1 MERLMTSVNYDF
13 YTNNNLTPVIN
24 VSGTMTGLGASMAL
38 AEVSEAMAQI
48 TPRFVNMHELQKNAS
63 QVICN
68 LTGADSGFVT
78 ASASAGVTLSI
89 AGCMTGLDLGAVE
102 ALPTTTGSKNEVIVQ
117 MGHLCN
123 YGAAIDQAIRLSGA
137 QIKMIGQ
144 STQVMDHQLEAA
156 FSENTAAALYVVSH
170 HVVEFGQIP
179 LPEFVEICHKRNI
192 PVIVDAASEYDLRG
206 FLDAGADLVIY
217 SAHKFLSGPTAG
229 IVAGRKDLVHA
240 GYLQNLGIGR
250 GMKVGKESIFGA
262 MAALNVWDKRDHE
275 AVRQKELR
283 ALELWKAACPD
294 HSGIRSELKP
304 DPTGNPINRLRIT
317 IDAQLTGFS
326 ALALSKEFAAH
337 SPAIVVRDHEAF
349 DLEFIALD
357 PCNLAAGQ
365 TEVVA
370 EAIKCILEKAL
381 QTGLPDPDVTIWRNA
396 SATGYLNWNPSD

>member
-1 MERLMTSVNYDF
+1 MTSVNYDF

-48 TPRFVNMHELQKNAS
+48 TPLFVNMHELQKNAS
-63 QVICN
+63 KVICT
-68 LTGADSGFVT
+68 LTGAQSGFVT
-78 ASASAGVTLSI
+78 ASASAGVTLAIS
-89 AGCMTGLDLGAVE
+89 GCMTGLDLGAVE

-117 MGHLCN
+117 AGHLCN

-156 FSENTAAALYVVSH
+156 LSENTAAALYVVSH

-179 LPEFVEICHKRNI
+179 FPEFVKICHKSNI

-206 FLDAGADLVIY
+206 FLDEGADLVIY

-262 MAALNVWDKRDHE
+262 MAALNAWDMRDHE

-283 ALELWKAACPD
+283 ALDLWRSACPD
-294 HSGIRSELKP
+294 HPGIRAELKP
-304 DPTGNPINRLRIT
+304 DPTGNPLDRLRIT
-317 IDAQLTGFS
+317 INAQSTGFS
-326 ALALSKEFAAH
+326 ALALSKGFAAH
-337 SPAIVVRDHEAF
+337 NPMIVVRDHEAF
-349 DLEFIALD
+349 DLGFIALD
-357 PCNLAAGQ
+357 PCNLVIGQ
-365 TEVVA
+365 SEVVA
-370 EAIKCILEKAL
+370 EAIKCILDKAL
-381 QTGLPDPDVTIWRNA
+381 KTGLPEPDVTAWRNA
-396 SATGYLNWNPSD
+396 SATGYLNWNSSD